1 MKKLLLILLV
11 LTACKKEEIKVKANE
26 QTKTY
31 THSTNAVFSEVKVN
45 GKIVTPPVEVK
56 TGDVI
61 NVRYAA
67 QPTTP
72 KTYNLNVYIYLDGVE
87 IGKCTGCY
95 EYINQFNI

>member
-11 LTACKKEEIKVKANE
+11 LTACKKEDIKTNNQSK
-26 QTKTY
+26 TKLF
-31 THSTNAVFSEVKVN
+31 THSSNGVFSEVKVN
-45 GKIVTPPVEVK
+45 GTVVTPPVEVK

-61 NVRYAA
+61 NVRYAT

-72 KTYNLNVYIYLDGVE
+72 TTYNLNVYIYLDGVE
-87 IGKCTGCY
+87 IGKCTGCF